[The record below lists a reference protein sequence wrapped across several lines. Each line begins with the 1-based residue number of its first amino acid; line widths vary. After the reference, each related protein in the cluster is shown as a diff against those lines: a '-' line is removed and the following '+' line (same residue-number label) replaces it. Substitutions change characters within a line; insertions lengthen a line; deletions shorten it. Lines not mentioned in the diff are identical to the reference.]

1 MGFGN
6 GGGGRGGRG
15 GDGGVSGVP
24 AAAGIS
30 LAQVLSLLLL

>member
-1 MGFGN
+1 MGLAVGAGAV
-6 GGGGRGGRG
+6 GGGEVGGA
-15 GDGGVSGVP
+15 P

>member
-1 MGFGN
+1 MGVGAV
-6 GGGGRGGRG
+6 GG
-15 GDGGVSGVP
+15 GGVSGAP